1 VEFSGVPGVAN
12 SDDPNDYRRF
22 EFHPLPGES
31 LSLRVTRPAT
41 AQGAAR
47 ALDSAGLRSDFGQR
61 ASNHTLTF
69 SLRASQG
76 GDQVIV
82 LPKEAELLGVT
93 RDGQALNLR
102 LLDGKLSLPVSPGA
116 HSYDVRFRDSTAI
129 ATHVGTP
136 AVSLGLPAANVML
149 ALDLP

>member
-1 VEFSGVPGVAN
+1 LTAPALGERAEVWTVVVSPTWHVEFSGVPGVGN

-31 LSLRVTRPAT
+31 LALRVTRPAT
-41 AQGAAR
+41 VQGAAR
-47 ALDSAGLRSDFGQR
+47 ALDSARLHSQFAQR

-69 SLRASQG
+69 MLRASQG

-93 RDGQALNLR
+93 RDSQALNVR
-102 LLDGKLSLPVSPGA
+102 LLDGKLSLPVLPGA
-116 HSYDVRFRDSTAI
+116 HSYDVRFRDNAAI
-129 ATHVGTP
+129 
-136 AVSLGLPAANVML
+136 
-149 ALDLP
+149 